1 MRNFKI
7 TLLGAIVLVL
17 LTACKSN
24 VLNRADNKN
33 IPYGLIDSSRYTI
46 TYNISKTLDSKLLY
60 KIPLLLKI
68 GDKYSV
74 TYSKDKFRN
83 DSLLQTSSGEDVF
96 RMQLYQALSKDNFSL
111 DNQTLFNRYKKYTYK
126 DYSNNRIME
135 IDEIS
140 STQFCYYD
148 YPKKI
153 NWKLKNGEKKILGFV
168 CRRADCKFRGRN
180 YIAWFTEEI
189 PLSEG
194 PWKFRGL
201 PGLILEITDTDGVY
215 NFKAIGFKEIK
226 SPIVFLKSINKSKK
240 YIKISRK
247 DFVRDKRNGNSKWN
261 ILSEDSNSI
270 RKKRI
275 KKGINTFIEKDEL

>member
-17 LTACKSN
+17 LIACKSN
-24 VLNRADNKN
+24 VLNRAGNKN

-201 PGLILEITDTDGVY
+201 PGLILEITDTDRVY

>member
-7 TLLGAIVLVL
+7 TLLGAIFLVL
-17 LTACKSN
+17 LIACKSN
-24 VLNRADNKN
+24 VLNRTDNKT

-275 KKGINTFIEKDEL
+275 KKRINTFIEKDEL

>member
-17 LTACKSN
+17 LIACKSN
-24 VLNRADNKN
+24 VLNRTDNKT

-111 DNQTLFNRYKKYTYK
+111 DNQTLFSRYKKYTYK

-148 YPKKI
+148 YPEKI
-153 NWKLKNGEKKILGFV
+153 NWKLKDGEKKILGFV
-168 CRRADCKFRGRN
+168 CKRAVCEFRGRN

-201 PGLILEITDTDGVY
+201 PGLILEISDTDGVY
-215 NFKAIGFKEIK
+215 DFKAIGFKEIK

-275 KKGINTFIEKDEL
+275 KKGINTLIEKDKL

>member
-17 LTACKSN
+17 LIACKSN
-24 VLNRADNKN
+24 VLNRANNKN

-153 NWKLKNGEKKILGFV
+153 NWKLKDGEKKILGFV

>member
-7 TLLGAIVLVL
+7 ALLGAIVLVL
-17 LTACKSN
+17 LIACKSN
-24 VLNRADNKN
+24 VLNRVDNKT

-111 DNQTLFNRYKKYTYK
+111 DNQTLFSRYKKYTYK

-148 YPKKI
+148 YPEKI
-153 NWKLKNGEKKILGFV
+153 NWKLKDGEKKILGFV
-168 CRRADCKFRGRN
+168 CKRADCKFRGRN

-201 PGLILEITDTDGVY
+201 PGLILEISDTDSVY
-215 NFKAIGFKEIK
+215 DFKAIGFKEIK

-275 KKGINTFIEKDEL
+275 KKGINTLIEKDKL

>member
-17 LTACKSN
+17 LIACKSN
-24 VLNRADNKN
+24 VLNRADNKT